1 MDGDT
6 NLLPACPAAA
16 DLNAEIQRFVQQ
28 LAADVSGAPIAL
40 PSYPVVALRVQ
51 RILMDPNAGTERVIT
66 IIGSEPVLAGK
77 IIMMANSSALCNAG
91 GPVTDLRTAVKR
103 LGFDALR
110 TAAISFAI
118 AQLRGAPA
126 YRGIV
131 EPMKQLYQSSI
142 EAAAMCHVLA
152 RQCDRASPDAAM
164 LAGLVSGMGKL
175 YILTRTDQYPL
186 LFADSW
192 VREEMLHE
200 WHAQVARSILEHWQF
215 AAEVVDAVAEMERAT
230 LDART
235 RPNLADVLACSY
247 TILQNRDSPAKLA
260 SALQASRAAQ
270 RLGLKPELCKTLL
283 AQSSTELI
291 QLRRALGG

>member
-6 NLLPACPAAA
+6 NTVAAYPAAA
-16 DLNAEIQRFVQQ
+16 ELNAEIQRFVQQ
-28 LAADVSGAPIAL
+28 LAAAVSGPPIEL

-66 IIGSEPVLAGK
+66 IIGSEPVLASK
-77 IIMMANSSALCNAG
+77 VIMMANSAALNRVG
-91 GPVTDLRTAVKR
+91 SQVSDLRSAVKR

-118 AQLRGAPA
+118 SQLRGAAA
-126 YRGIV
+126 YRSIV
-131 EPMKQLYQSSI
+131 EPMKQLYQSSV
-142 EAAAMCHVLA
+142 EAAAMSHVLA
-152 RQCDRASPDAAM
+152 RQCDRATPDAAM

-175 YILTRTDQYPL
+175 YILTRTDQFPL
-186 LFADSW
+186 LFADNW

-200 WHAQVARSILEHWQF
+200 WHAQVARSILENWQF
-215 AAEVVDAVAEMERAT
+215 APEVVEAVAEMERAT
-230 LDART
+230 LDSRT
-235 RPNLADVLACSY
+235 RANLADVLACSH
-247 TILQNRDSPAKLA
+247 TILQNRDSPQRLA

-270 RLGLKPELCKTLL
+270 RLGLKPDLCRTLL
-283 AQSSTELI
+283 AQSSAELM